1 MRVPRERAGET
12 KPRRGLRSQWR
23 TGTAQKAQASSPDY
37 WPPFG
42 RLHGA
47 RAGVDE
53 GGSRVELYKP
63 CVCFR
68 ASGAQAGRRAGG
80 RHPKRDARPRPRARA
95 RWALAPRRQQRGAAG
110 EGERAGKGRLR
121 GTKSGVS
128 SSKKGAPPQ
137 LFVLRGGVG
146 GPKQWGGFSHRCRYL
161 CGGRD
166 RAGRGKDKGRSKGR
180 PRHPATARE

>member
-80 RHPKRDARPRPRARA
+80 PPPKKGCAAAAARTGALGARA
-95 RWALAPRRQQRGAAG
+95 KAAAEGSRRRRG
-110 EGERAGKGRLR
+110 EGGQREASGDKIGCLEQQKG
-121 GTKSGVS
+121 
-128 SSKKGAPPQ
+128 GAPPT
-137 LFVLRGGVG
+137 LCVERRGGGAKTMGRVQPPLPLSMRGARQG
-146 GPKQWGGFSHRCRYL
+146 G
-161 CGGRD
+161 
-166 RAGRGKDKGRSKGR
+166 
-180 PRHPATARE
+180 ARERQRA